1 MCPDWAAETRDH
13 QHHITADVS
22 FAVRQYLAT
31 TGDVG
36 LLTDQVAG
44 VTGCQFVRA
53 MAEFWRS
60 RMSYNAGT
68 DQFDITEVMGPDEY
82 HGTTDNNVYTNIAAA
97 MSVNLANFTS
107 CVSGCQ
113 EVPKEWLETARRL
126 SLQYDQERDYHPQF
140 EGYQPGTEIKQADT
154 VLAGYPLMYAMN
166 QTTRLNDLNMYESVT
181 DVGGPAM
188 TWGMYSIG
196 YLELGNTEKAAELF
210 RRSYEPFY
218 HKPFYVWSESIL
230 GAGAVNFITGMGGF
244 LQAVIFGYFG
254 VRTQLDRINFDPV
267 LPSNIDSMKLTGVDY
282 QDVEFDLM
290 VEEERLWLNFTRVG
304 RPVVMFSEDNILE
317 VDSEQV
323 VTIARSQFYLTPLDS
338 EYLRRCPIPNDII
351 GG

>member
-1 MCPDWAAETRDH
+1 M
-13 QHHITADVS
+13 
-22 FAVRQYLAT
+22 
-31 TGDVG
+31 G
-36 LLTDQVAG
+36 
-44 VTGCQFVRA
+44 GCQV
-53 MAEFWRS
+53 
-60 RMSYNAGT
+60 
-68 DQFDITEVMGPDEY
+68 PL
-82 HGTTDNNVYTNIAAA
+82 
-97 MSVNLANFTS
+97 SVNLANFTS

-267 LPSNIDSMKLTGVDY
+267 LPSNTDSMKLTGVDY

-290 VEEERLWLNFTRVG
+290 VEEERLRLNFTRVG